1 MPEQSRTTIRVLVVD
16 DEPGIRDAY
25 RQVLAESDVSQ
36 EVEGF
41 RELRSR
47 LFSRKEP
54 ERSRAKARPH
64 STTFEPVFCD
74 QAPAAVAAVKEALA
88 HNQPFAVVFLDMR
101 MPPGPDGVWAAAQIR
116 ELDPAVE
123 IVICTAYSDADPSD
137 IGGLVPP
144 EDKLSY
150 LQKPF
155 HPHEVRQMTIALGSK
170 WRAERRIV
178 KLAYFDT
185 LTGLPNREQS
195 HNRLVRALQ
204 AAQEND
210 RTLAVLYLDLD
221 NFKRV
226 NDTLGHAAGDELLRR
241 VADRLRNSLRDRVDT
256 AVPGAGAGPRLGD
269 IARLGGDEFMV
280 LLPNMRSPADAGGVA
295 ERLIEALRE
304 PMQLA
309 SNSLVVTA
317 SVGIAVY
324 PQDGTDAV
332 TLLRHADLAMYVA
345 KRRNPGTYAYYD
357 ASMNAIALHRFT
369 IEDRLR
375 GALARNE
382 LSLLYQPQFDVRTA
396 SVSGMEAL
404 LCWTSG
410 ELGVVSSAEFLP
422 VAEETGLIHSIGAW
436 VLRTACLQA
445 KTWRAE
451 GLPVRRIAVNVSG
464 REFALADYPAQVAT
478 IVRETGIDPALL
490 ELEISESVVMADEAW
505 AERTINQLKQ
515 LGVSLALDDFGIGY
529 SRFGRLRNLAVD
541 RLKIGRSFVTSITEG
556 GDDRAIASAIIAMS
570 RSLHINVIAEG
581 VENFPQLAF
590 LQEQDC
596 QDAQGFLLS
605 GPLQAEEARRA
616 PEALGRAR
624 RRLALATL
632 QGAHRLRR
640 PSVPGEFSLQSP
652 RRHAR
657 CATAGKLCG
666 PRSPISS
673 GTPLR
678 GARRRRFC
686 APACTAVSVSRPVPP
701 TNCSAMSST
710 ARAGA
715 ST

>member
-1 MPEQSRTTIRVLVVD
+1 
-16 DEPGIRDAY
+16 
-25 RQVLAESDVSQ
+25 
-36 EVEGF
+36 
-41 RELRSR
+41 
-47 LFSRKEP
+47 
-54 ERSRAKARPH
+54 
-64 STTFEPVFCD
+64 VFCD
-74 QAPAAVAAVKEALA
+74 QAAAAVTAVKEALA
-88 HNQPFAVVFLDMR
+88 RNQPFAVVFLDMR
-101 MPPGPDGVWAAAQIR
+101 MPPGPDGVWAAVQIR

-155 HPHEVRQMTIALGSK
+155 HPHEVRQMSIALASK

-178 KLAYFDT
+178 RLAYFDT

-204 AAQEND
+204 AAKEND

-226 NDTLGHAAGDELLRR
+226 NDTLGHTAGDELLRL

-256 AVPGAGAGPRLGD
+256 AIPGAGAAARLGD

-280 LLPNMRSPADAGGVA
+280 LLPNMRSAADAGGVA
-295 ERLIEALRE
+295 ERLIDALRE
-304 PMQLA
+304 PIQLA
-309 SNSLVVTA
+309 ANSLAVTP

-324 PQDGTDAV
+324 PQDGADAV

-345 KRRNPGTYAYYD
+345 KRRSPGTYAYYD

-396 SVSGMEAL
+396 SVSGMEAVL
-404 LCWTSG
+404 RWSSA
-410 ELGVVSSAEFLP
+410 ELGVVGSAEFLP
-422 VAEETGLIHSIGAW
+422 VAEETGLILPIGAW

-451 GLPVRRIAVNVSG
+451 GLAVQRIAVNVSG
-464 REFALADYPAQVAT
+464 RQFALAEYPAQVAA
-478 IVRETGIDPALL
+478 ILQETGLDPAML
-490 ELEISESVVMADEAW
+490 ELEISESVVMADETR
-505 AERTINQLKQ
+505 AEKTINQLKK
-515 LGVSLALDDFGIGY
+515 LGISLAIDDFGTGY
-529 SRFGRLRNLAVD
+529 SRFGRLRHLAVD
-541 RLKIGRSFVTSITEG
+541 RLKIAGSFVTSITEG
-556 GDDRAIASAIIAMS
+556 GDDCALAAAIIAMS
-570 RSLHINVIAEG
+570 RSLHINVTAEG

-605 GPLQAEEARRA
+605 GPLQAEEAR
-616 PEALGRAR
+616 ALLKRSGELGDGSRSQR
-624 RRLALATL
+624 FKALI
-632 QGAHRLRR
+632 G
-640 PSVPGEFSLQSP
+640 
-652 RRHAR
+652 
-657 CATAGKLCG
+657 
-666 PRSPISS
+666 
-673 GTPLR
+673 
-678 GARRRRFC
+678 
-686 APACTAVSVSRPVPP
+686 
-701 TNCSAMSST
+701 
-710 ARAGA
+710 
-715 ST
+715 